1 MDKTPSHVE
10 ELYDFEMIGI
20 SLIYN
25 WFPFSGVNNHFCN
38 QYKKYLKKKRGG
50 VTAQQVGNMVVGWF
64 VFRPKA
70 PMWILT
76 SPVNGPE

>member
-38 QYKKYLKKKRGG
+38 
-50 VTAQQVGNMVVGWF
+50 
-64 VFRPKA
+64 
-70 PMWILT
+70 
-76 SPVNGPE
+76 